1 MDVLINIDVPDLAAA
16 VRFYESATGL
26 RLTRRLF
33 DGSVAEMHGAG
44 VPVYL
49 LETPAGPGATASGN
63 AARDY
68 GRHWTPVHLDFIV
81 PDIDAAIATAVA
93 AGATLEAGPIL
104 HSWGYLATVADPFGH
119 GLCFMQWTGDGY
131 PDA

>member
-1 MDVLINIDVPDLAAA
+1 MLINIDVPDLAAA
-16 VRFYESATGL
+16 IRFYESATGL

-44 VPVYL
+44 APVYL
-49 LETPAGPGATASGN
+49 LEKPAGPSATASGN
-63 AARDY
+63 TTRDY
-68 GRHWTPVHLDFIV
+68 SRHWTPVHLDFIV

-93 AGATLEAGPIL
+93 AGATLETGPTL
-104 HSWGYLATVADPFGH
+104 SAWGYLATLGDPFGH
-119 GLCFMQWTGDGY
+119 GLCFVRWTGDGY